1 MPQSQ
6 GYVSDSEDS
15 GSFSPSEFQDDET
28 DELEFLPF
36 VSISTRSEHRCK
48 PASEEPTLEPEQ
60 EKNNVLDVCQSQVR
74 AEPLIP
80 EVQRVSDPDGQ
91 ERIIGFGEVGLLPDQ
106 VAHDHDGSISKGKAV
121 VSEPHRDKAGSGSST
136 PPQADHTHYSLFTSP
151 LSSPLSE
158 LSSPPDLDGLADFLT
173 EICEATSTTR
183 STTSESQGK
192 PQTADPQAIDWEQE
206 NIETSQYNPR
216 ETHHFFRKR
225 TARQIN
231 PYLFDRQMYEMALK
245 RRGIKPIRV
254 SVEKRISIENNSD
267 DSQFTPPTDSLSS
280 QSGASRIPSTQDTT
294 TTLDTLLQ
302 PLAKVRV
309 TSRHSSSRNI
319 QRQSSTEPTSNR
331 RRTELGRHPVREATK
346 IALTPTRDVFDFPTS
361 PPPGTQ
367 SSQGRIR
374 RVVSTYSLRRTS
386 PTQTTPSK
394 RDNGD
399 TRGSLSHLGR
409 LSHSSEPCV
418 RPSLTGPLH
427 RVDSN
432 TASVDEDNQLVD
444 NSRSSMPPWERQHT
458 RFLSVTSISDTRN
471 ESLSES
477 DSDSED
483 DFSELELEK
492 LKRRVRGVLPPSFL
506 TLENSL
512 RRGESSHWQRPAH
525 SAPEEFR
532 KGLARRKM
540 GTSRPREETT
550 HESIGDP
557 ESDSDLTA
565 LRSQASTQQSR
576 LSTSKQ
582 SRSHIYVISD
592 SDSDLEVDTHVDRMT
607 SRETRSRRST
617 PLSVMRHRKRQSKS
631 HMKGNL
637 RQTVLDNRSKKMK
650 KRSERKL
657 SKKGSASSP
666 SKLPNIGILDAYMT
680 DKNPEKSAPQFLK
693 IAVRQAARRDRF
705 GRDSPSRKS
714 FHFDDSDDNEAVSE
728 VLQQWREG
736 THEAFETASVS
747 FSRSAPMPDLSRTDS
762 GKTPPEAIQKA
773 KRRLPS
779 GVIAIVPPP
788 RGVVQEMAPPPV
800 PQRNRLLEY
809 VEVEN
814 GEYAVR
820 PRPVKIDHLFE
831 NRYRIVEP
839 VLQKRNPSTSQV
851 INSRSGNAQPPSH
864 RSNRKTRKE
873 VFMRPRQH
881 IRPEPTPSF
890 NHMSDGDD
898 VAIDRHVDWRDRDD
912 SRPAVG
918 PNGLQ
923 YSSQSQAQQ
932 TIQPQAE
939 DSQAVAEFNFSFF
952 NFSVTF
958 DVFPLWHDTR
968 FRASTFIGR
977 GALDAALQTPPVV
990 EDKSR
995 INMSVFHFEERN
1007 ITFLWTQVSS
1017 QLLEELDIGFGIL
1030 LDWALSEQHNAGQ
1043 VDEER
1048 GDQSYEFCVF
1058 LSNYIRNSLTLESY
1072 ENVMVFAAAI
1082 KRLSMRIIELFTQFH
1097 GRSTSFS
1104 RLSFYMLGFQLLY
1117 IYEMYSMLQDHIAD
1131 YSYLALDR
1139 EFITIGRLLIQV
1151 LLKYGI
1157 DDLYQFLRKYRN
1169 RIGLQ
1174 IDREFYFVEIWVM
1187 AIHVFDRA
1195 SMLPASTISSFWE
1208 SLYEVVEYNSYCRTV
1223 SIDKFE
1229 RVWYATFSICPLY
1242 QFDSQGVSDIGKYNS
1257 HWNAVEVMME
1267 RLLSTPAPFSNSREF
1282 GSYCRACFSRCLTLM
1297 LTWKWPGTKSLAMK
1311 MYRFFAQRKLENLA
1325 SDIGTGFPDFLQ
1337 DHNNMLE
1344 LSTSDTV
1351 FHIFLKYLAKLIRDT
1366 SKMPDARKILPGLIG
1381 LVTPLHGRIYP
1392 RTAELRLTDLE
1403 ALENNYSLL
1412 LALFWAAPPDLRPPI
1427 GHLRDVIIL
1436 GQSHSQARILSVKSW
1451 YYLTRLELRRNS
1463 DLLESGEW
1471 YQDLVKYSLD
1481 DYMQLERVVNGIS
1494 HDEVK
1499 RRKAN
1504 LKGYESLLKDS
1515 LKYVRMIICAP
1526 NLIQV
1531 PDQAIQIL
1539 QYTRLGD
1546 VLNNGLALPE
1556 KVMLEAIQIIHDF
1569 VDLAKRILKGTSD
1582 HFTPILQQPDS
1593 QDSVYGDDSF
1603 VQRLVDDENRKW
1615 IEENRE
1621 RLAWA
1626 LVHSIFNPLY
1636 QLLSNLIGAADE
1648 DERASNELVSKA
1660 IETWALLAQFLVSAK
1675 AKDWNYF
1682 LEGRGAWKWFAE
1694 TRRKATYEEFWLS
1707 RVATFQREV
1716 LEYEAGG

>member
-15 GSFSPSEFQDDET
+15 GSFSPSEFHENER

-36 VSISTRSEHRCK
+36 VSISTKSEHRYN
-48 PASEEPTLEPEQ
+48 PASEESTQQPEQ
-60 EKNNVLDVCQSQVR
+60 EKNNVLDEYQSQTR
-74 AEPLIP
+74 AEPVIAR
-80 EVQRVSDPDGQ
+80 VQLVPDPDDH
-91 ERIIGFGEVGLLPDQ
+91 ESIIGFDEVGLLPDQ
-106 VAHDHDGSISKGKAV
+106 VAHDHDGSISEGKTV
-121 VSEPHRDKAGSGSST
+121 VSEPQRDKAESGSST
-136 PPQADHTHYSLFTSP
+136 PPRADHSHYLSFTSP

-158 LSSPPDLDGLADFLT
+158 LSSPPDLGDLVDFLA
-173 EICEATSTTR
+173 ENCESTP
-183 STTSESQGK
+183 TTMSIVGESQDN
-192 PQTADPQAIDWEQE
+192 QRTADPPASPTMDWEQE

-254 SVEKRISIENNSD
+254 SVEKRISTKNNSD

-280 QSGASRIPSTQDTT
+280 QSASRIPSTQGSTA
-294 TTLDTLLQ
+294 TLDSLLQ
-302 PLAKVRV
+302 PPAEMRV
-309 TSRHSSSRNI
+309 TSRQFSSRNS

-331 RRTELGRHPVREATK
+331 RRTELGKHPVREAPNKAPT
-346 IALTPTRDVFDFPTS
+346 TRDVFDFPTS
-361 PPPGTQ
+361 PPPFTQ
-367 SSQGRIR
+367 SSQGRVR
-374 RVVSTYSLRRTS
+374 RVVSTYSGRRKS
-386 PTQTTPSK
+386 PKQPTPSK
-394 RDNGD
+394 HGNGD
-399 TRGSLSHLGR
+399 TSGSLSHLGR
-409 LSHSSEPCV
+409 MSNSSEPRVC
-418 RPSLTGPLH
+418 PPLTGLLH
-427 RVDSN
+427 REDSN
-432 TASVDEDNQLVD
+432 TAPVDEDIQLID
-444 NSRSSMPPWERQHT
+444 NPRSSMPPWGRQHT
-458 RFLSVTSISDTRN
+458 RSLSVTSISDTGN

-483 DFSELELEK
+483 DVSELELEK

-512 RRGESSHWQRPAH
+512 RLHRGESKQRPAR
-525 SAPEEFR
+525 SAPEEPR
-532 KGLARRKM
+532 RGVARRKM
-540 GTSRPREETT
+540 GTLGPREETM
-550 HESIGDP
+550 HDSIGDP
-557 ESDSDLTA
+557 ESDSDVA
-565 LRSQASTQQSR
+565 ELRSQKFIRQSK

-582 SRSHIYVISD
+582 SRSHPYVISD
-592 SDSDLEVDTHVDRMT
+592 SDSDMEVDTHVDRMI
-607 SRETRSRRST
+607 SRETRSRQST
-617 PLSVMRHRKRQSKS
+617 PSSLMSHRKRQSKS
-631 HMKGNL
+631 HMNGNL
-637 RQTVLDNRSKKMK
+637 RQTVLNNRSKKMK
-650 KRSERKL
+650 KRSERKP
-657 SKKGSASSP
+657 SKKGSASSR
-666 SKLPNIGILDAYMT
+666 SKLLNIGILDAYLT
-680 DKNPEKSAPQFLK
+680 DKNPKKSAPQFLK
-693 IAVRQAARRDRF
+693 IAVREAARREGF

-714 FHFDDSDDNEAVSE
+714 FHFDDSDDNETVSE

-736 THEAFETASVS
+736 THEAFETASLS
-747 FSRSAPMPDLSRTDS
+747 FSRSAPMPDVSRAES
-762 GKTPPEAIQKA
+762 GKAPPEAIQKA

-788 RGVVQEMAPPPV
+788 RGVVQVMAPPPV

-831 NRYRIVEP
+831 NRNRIVEP
-839 VLQKRNPSTSQV
+839 VLQKRSPLRRSTSQA
-851 INSRSGNAQPPSH
+851 IDSHSGNAQLASH
-864 RSNRKTRKE
+864 RSNRKTRKA

-898 VAIDRHVDWRDRDD
+898 IAIDQPVDWRDREG
-912 SRPAVG
+912 SAVS

-923 YSSQSQAQQ
+923 YSSQSRALQ

-939 DSQAVAEFNFSFF
+939 DSQVAEFNFSFF

-958 DVFPLWHDTR
+958 DVLPLWHGTR

-990 EDKSR
+990 QDRSC

-1007 ITFLWTQVSS
+1007 VTFLWTQVNS

-1058 LSNYIRNSLTLESY
+1058 VSNYIRNSLTLESY
-1072 ENVMVFAAAI
+1072 ESIMAFAATI
-1082 KRLSMRIIELFTQFH
+1082 KRLSMRIGDLFTQFH
-1097 GRSTSFS
+1097 GRRTSFS

-1117 IYEMYSMLQDHIAD
+1117 VYEMYSMLQDHIAD

-1139 EFITIGRLLIQV
+1139 EFMTIGRLLIQV

-1208 SLYEVVEYNSYCRTV
+1208 SLYEVVEYNSDCRTV
-1223 SIDKFE
+1223 RIDKFE

-1267 RLLSTPAPFSNSREF
+1267 RLLRTPAPFSNSREF

-1311 MYRFFAQRKLENLA
+1311 MYRFFAHRKLENLE

-1366 SKMPDARKILPGLIG
+1366 SKLPDARKILPGLIG

-1392 RTAELRLTDLE
+1392 RTTELRLTDLE

-1412 LALFWAAPPDLRPPI
+1412 LTLFWAAPPDLRPPI
-1427 GHLRDVIIL
+1427 GHIRDVIIL

-1463 DLLESGEW
+1463 NLVESGEW

-1481 DYMQLERVVNGIS
+1481 DYLQLERVVTGIS
-1494 HDEVK
+1494 HDEVR

-1526 NLIQV
+1526 NLIQK

-1539 QYTRLGD
+1539 QHTRLGD

-1582 HFTPILQQPDS
+1582 HFSPILQQPDS

-1603 VQRLVDDENRKW
+1603 VQHLVDDENRQW
-1615 IEENRE
+1615 IQENRE
-1621 RLAWA
+1621 CLARA
-1626 LVHSIFNPLY
+1626 LVHSTFSPLY
-1636 QLLSNLIGAADE
+1636 QLLSDLIGAVDE
-1648 DERASNELVSKA
+1648 DERVSNELVSKA
-1660 IETWALLAQFLVSAK
+1660 IEAWALLAQFLVSAK

-1682 LEGRGAWKWFAE
+1682 LEGRGAWKWFSE
-1694 TRRKATYEEFWLS
+1694 TRRKATYEELWLA
-1707 RVATFQREV
+1707 RVTILQRAM
-1716 LEYEAGG
+1716 LDNEA